1 MKKYIAALDQ
11 GTTSS
16 RTLLFDAQGK
26 IAAGAQKEFRQL
38 YPKPGWVEHDARDI
52 LSSQFASFREAL
64 SVGGISAD
72 DIAAIGV
79 ANQRETVLV
88 WDRFTGKPVY
98 NAIVWQCRRT
108 AQACEKIAARHG
120 RAVYEKTGLNVDAYF
135 SASKLQWILDNVP
148 FARSRAE
155 RGELL
160 FGTVDCFL
168 VWHLTGGRVH
178 ATDYSNASRT
188 MLFNIRTMRW
198 DEELCRIFDVP
209 MCMLPEVRF
218 SGGDYGVTDKEL
230 FGAEIPVCGVAGD
243 QQAALFGQ
251 LCVEKGSVKNTY
263 GTGCFLLMN
272 TGKDMVTSRNGLITT
287 LSASVGKAPDYV
299 LEGSVFIAGA
309 AVQWLRD
316 GVGLVSSAA
325 ETEALALSVEDTG
338 GVTFVPAFVGLGAPH
353 WDPEC
358 RGMIYGI
365 TRGTTRAHIVR
376 AALES
381 IALQTFDVVHAME
394 QDTRMS
400 LRRLYAD
407 GGASANGFL
416 MQFQADVLGAEV
428 ARPASTETTARG
440 AAYLAG
446 LACGFYKDIG
456 ALRAFAGEMTVFSPR
471 MDDASR
477 AEKLLA
483 WEEALGRDMYRAKR
497 QGTRS

>member
-1 MKKYIAALDQ
+1 MKKYVAALDQ

-16 RTLLFDAQGK
+16 RTIFFDAQGK
-26 IAAGAQKEFRQL
+26 AVASAQREFRQL

-52 LSSQFASFREAL
+52 LTSQFESFRAAL
-64 SVGGISAD
+64 ASGGISAD
-72 DIAAIGV
+72 EIAAIGV

-108 AQACEKIAARHG
+108 AEVCERFKARHEKF
-120 RAVYEKTGLNVDAYF
+120 VYERTGLNIDAYF
-135 SASKLQWILDNVP
+135 SASKLQWILENVP
-148 FARSRAE
+148 FARKRAE

-160 FGTVDCFL
+160 FGTVDTFL
-168 VWHLTGGRVH
+168 IWHLTGGRTH

-188 MLFNIRTMRW
+188 MLFNIHTLRW
-198 DEELCRIFDVP
+198 DEELCRLFDIP

-218 SGGDYGVTDKEL
+218 SGADYGLTDKAV

-251 LCVEKGSVKNTY
+251 LCVEKGTVKNTY

-272 TGKDMVTSRNGLITT
+272 TGKDAIGSRNGLITT
-287 LSASVGKAPDYV
+287 LSASVGKSPDYV

-316 GVGLVSSAA
+316 GVGLVESAQ
-325 ETEALALSVEDTG
+325 ETEKLALSVEDTG
-338 GVTFVPAFVGLGAPH
+338 GVMFVPAFVGLGAPH
-353 WDPEC
+353 WDSEC

-365 TRGTTRAHIVR
+365 TRGTARAHIVR

-394 QDTRMS
+394 QDTRVTIQ
-400 LRRLYAD
+400 RLCAD
-407 GGASANGFL
+407 GGASANDFL

-428 ARPASTETTARG
+428 ARPASMETTARG

-446 LACGFYKDIG
+446 LVCGFYKDLND
-456 ALRAFAGEMTVFSPR
+456 LRGFGGEMTVFFPR
-471 MDDASR
+471 MDDAHR

-483 WEEALGRDMYRAKR
+483 WEEALGRDMYRVKK
-497 QGTRS
+497 